1 MTTQRSILMLSI
13 GLALVYVW
21 LRGGFIGTT
30 AQAAQLPTMQPGW
43 EKATFAMGCF
53 WSAESDFDKLAG
65 VKFTTSGYTGGR
77 VSNPSYEQVARGS
90 TGHVEAIEVAFD
102 PAVVPYEE
110 VLEYFWRHVDPFV
123 AHRQFCDVGQQY
135 RPEIFVH
142 SDAQRAAAEASK
154 KRVATRFNDP
164 IVVPISNARTFYPA
178 DESHQDYYLKHPVQ
192 YRYYRW
198 SCGRD
203 ARLQE
208 IWGNAKSVPRVQ
220 GSAYMSVHRWDPQ
233 TDGELSEKALRRKLE
248 AQGYSVTRY
257 VYPPGTHFPEH
268 THGVDKIDAVVAGR
282 FELIVAGDTNI
293 LGPGDWI
300 AVPRGVPHT
309 ARSLARLRSSVST
322 L

>member
-1 MTTQRSILMLSI
+1 VTTQRSILMLSI

-90 TGHVEAIEVAFD
+90 TGHAEAIEVAFD

-142 SDAQRAAAEASK
+142 SDAQRATAEASK

-164 IVVPISNARTFYPA
+164 IMVPISNARTFYPA

-208 IWGNAKSVPRVQ
+208 IWG
-220 GSAYMSVHRWDPQ
+220 
-233 TDGELSEKALRRKLE
+233 T
-248 AQGYSVTRY
+248 
-257 VYPPGTHFPEH
+257 
-268 THGVDKIDAVVAGR
+268 
-282 FELIVAGDTNI
+282 
-293 LGPGDWI
+293 
-300 AVPRGVPHT
+300 
-309 ARSLARLRSSVST
+309 
-322 L
+322 

>member
-1 MTTQRSILMLSI
+1 MTTQRSFLMLSI
-13 GLALVYVW
+13 GLALVYIW
-21 LRGGFIGTT
+21 LRGGFLGTT

-53 WSAESDFDKLAG
+53 WSAESDFDTLAG

-90 TGHVEAIEVAFD
+90 TGHAEAIEVAFD
-102 PAVVPYEE
+102 PAVVAYED

-154 KRVATRFNDP
+154 TRVATRFNDP
-164 IVVPISNARTFYPA
+164 IMVPISNARTFYPA

-208 IWGNAKSVPRVQ
+208 IWG
-220 GSAYMSVHRWDPQ
+220 
-233 TDGELSEKALRRKLE
+233 T
-248 AQGYSVTRY
+248 
-257 VYPPGTHFPEH
+257 
-268 THGVDKIDAVVAGR
+268 
-282 FELIVAGDTNI
+282 
-293 LGPGDWI
+293 
-300 AVPRGVPHT
+300 
-309 ARSLARLRSSVST
+309 
-322 L
+322 

>member
-30 AQAAQLPTMQPGW
+30 AEASKLPTLQAGW
-43 EKATFAMGCF
+43 ETATFAMGCF

-154 KRVATRFNDP
+154 KRVTTRFNDP

-208 IWGNAKSVPRVQ
+208 IWG
-220 GSAYMSVHRWDPQ
+220 
-233 TDGELSEKALRRKLE
+233 T
-248 AQGYSVTRY
+248 
-257 VYPPGTHFPEH
+257 
-268 THGVDKIDAVVAGR
+268 
-282 FELIVAGDTNI
+282 
-293 LGPGDWI
+293 
-300 AVPRGVPHT
+300 
-309 ARSLARLRSSVST
+309 
-322 L
+322 

>member
-1 MTTQRSILMLSI
+1 MLSI
-13 GLALVYVW
+13 GLAVAYVW
-21 LRGGFIGTT
+21 LRGGFIGIGTP
-30 AQAAQLPTMQPGW
+30 AAAAQLPTMQPGW

-102 PAVVPYEE
+102 PAVVSYEQ
-110 VLEYFWRHVDPFV
+110 VLDYFWRHVDPFV
-123 AHRQFCDVGQQY
+123 AHRQFCDVGAQY

-154 KRVATRFNDP
+154 KRVETRFTDP
-164 IVVPISNARTFYPA
+164 ILVQISNARTFYPA
-178 DESHQDYYLKHPVQ
+178 DESHQDYYIKHPAQ

-208 IWGNAKSVPRVQ
+208 IWG
-220 GSAYMSVHRWDPQ
+220 
-233 TDGELSEKALRRKLE
+233 T
-248 AQGYSVTRY
+248 
-257 VYPPGTHFPEH
+257 
-268 THGVDKIDAVVAGR
+268 
-282 FELIVAGDTNI
+282 
-293 LGPGDWI
+293 
-300 AVPRGVPHT
+300 
-309 ARSLARLRSSVST
+309 
-322 L
+322 